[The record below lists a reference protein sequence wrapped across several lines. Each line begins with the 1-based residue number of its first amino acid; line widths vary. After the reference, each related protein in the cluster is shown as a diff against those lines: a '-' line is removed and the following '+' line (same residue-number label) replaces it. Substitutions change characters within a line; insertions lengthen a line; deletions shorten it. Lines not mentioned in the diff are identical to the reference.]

1 MNVIM
6 YFHHQLFPAPYQRQ
20 YVHRCGC
27 GRIIFKANTE
37 NIVVAN
43 DIGLPWES
51 YPPGAGLIEVQC
63 HSCKSKYKILFQ

>member
-1 MNVIM
+1 MNIVM
-6 YFHHQLFPAPYQRQ
+6 YFNHRLFPTPYQRV

-27 GRIIFKANTE
+27 GRTIFKANTE
-37 NIVVAN
+37 NIMIAN

-51 YPPGAGLIEVQC
+51 YPASSAVIEIQC